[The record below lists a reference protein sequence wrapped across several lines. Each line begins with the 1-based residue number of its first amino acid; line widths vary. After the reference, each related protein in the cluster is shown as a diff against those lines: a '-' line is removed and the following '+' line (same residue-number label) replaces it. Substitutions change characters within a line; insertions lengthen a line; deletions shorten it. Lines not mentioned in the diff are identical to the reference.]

1 MTNNLIDH
9 NLSATLLN
17 LSRESTRVVIV
28 DPQKD
33 FTIQYNGSL
42 GVQGTE
48 AESGYTKR
56 VIVATTNLKRHGF
69 TILATKDWH
78 PSNHTSFASQ
88 HPGKEPFDVIAL
100 SRSLPNGEQQ
110 TYEQI
115 LWPDHCVQ
123 GSKWA
128 NFFLR
133 DDLIDQVFVKGTH
146 PQFDSYSGI
155 KDDGNLETELSRYL
169 NDNKQ
174 IKTLIIYGL
183 ATDYCVLATVL
194 DCVAKGLNV
203 VLIKNLISAVDP
215 ENGEKALKAMEATG
229 QVTVC
234 ESVFS
239 ENSPED

>member
-1 MTNNLIDH
+1 MTNILMDH
-9 NLSATLLN
+9 NLSTTLLN

-33 FTIQYNGSL
+33 FTIQYDGKL

-48 AESGYTKR
+48 TGSGYTKR
-56 VIVATTNLKRHGF
+56 VILATTNLKHHGF
-69 TILATKDWH
+69 IILATKDWH
-78 PSNHTSFASQ
+78 PNNHASFASQ
-88 HPGKEPFDVIAL
+88 HPDKKPFDIITL
-100 SRSLPNGEQQ
+100 SRTLANGEQQ
-110 TYEQI
+110 TYEQV

-123 GSKWA
+123 GSEGA

-133 DDLIDQVFVKGTH
+133 DNLIDQVFVKGTH

-183 ATDYCVLATVL
+183 ATDYCVLATVM
-194 DCVAKGLNV
+194 DCIDKGLNV

-215 ENGEKALKAMEATG
+215 ENGEKALKAMEATN
-229 QVTVC
+229 QVTVY

-239 ENSPED
+239 ESSSKD